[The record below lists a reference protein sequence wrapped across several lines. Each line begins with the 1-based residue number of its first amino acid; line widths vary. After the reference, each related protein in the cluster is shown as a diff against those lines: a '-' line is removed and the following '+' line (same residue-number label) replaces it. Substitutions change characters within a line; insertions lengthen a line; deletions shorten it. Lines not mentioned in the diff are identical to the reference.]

1 MQGFRMDD
9 TRPNRPVRRSGPSRP
24 SRDRRLIYAAA
35 LGVLAGVLLT
45 STATYALWATGWF
58 TTTEGG
64 SCPSSTQVCP
74 STPGFL
80 PVCATCGVTVI
91 TQLAPTSTP
100 APTETPNFA
109 ATATSAC
116 AAFQARF
123 PATPCPPQSAT
134 GSP

>member
-1 MQGFRMDD
+1 MQGPRMDD

-24 SRDRRLIYAAA
+24 GRDRRLIYAAA

-45 STATYALWATGWF
+45 SAITYTLWASGWF
-58 TTTEGG
+58 TTEGG
-64 SCPSSTQVCP
+64 ACPSTTQVCP
-74 STPGFL
+74 STPGYL
-80 PVCATCGVTVI
+80 PVCATCGVTII
-91 TQLAPTSTP
+91 TQLAPTWTP

-123 PATPCPPQSAT
+123 PATPCPTEPATSA
-134 GSP
+134 P